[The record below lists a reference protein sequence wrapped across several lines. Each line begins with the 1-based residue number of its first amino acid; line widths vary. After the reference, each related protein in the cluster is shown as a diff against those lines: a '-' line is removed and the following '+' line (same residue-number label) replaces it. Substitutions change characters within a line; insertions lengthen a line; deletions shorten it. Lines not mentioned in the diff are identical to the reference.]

1 MNDTEQRVHLAPLIE
16 DIELERIV
24 GKIENTE
31 SNRLGIITTG
41 VHGNEPSSVFAAKKV
56 LRKIELAK
64 LKLKGTLLVLTG
76 NIKALQQN
84 VRFIDE
90 DLNRLWESKRIRS
103 FIKAPKT
110 SEEKEAKEMYEAMEP
125 YLGRYAESFFLDC
138 HTTSSQTM
146 PYISSADQADSYR
159 FAQQFP
165 VHTVVGFSNHVAW
178 SLNDFFMDEGFTGF
192 TFEAGHHHAFT
203 SLENHEAMIWLFL
216 CKSGLIDPDD
226 LEDKDEC
233 RSNLAKYAPDG
244 ASLFQIQYHHKL
256 VDRNSFVMNPG
267 YVNFQKIKKGEHLA
281 VEHEKEV
288 VSHLDGR
295 ILMPLYQKL
304 GQEGFF
310 IITPHHYN
318 N

>member
-1 MNDTEQRVHLAPLIE
+1 MNDTEQRVHFAPSIE
-16 DIELERIV
+16 DIQLERVI
-24 GKIENTE
+24 GKIENKE
-31 SNRLGIITTG
+31 SSKLAVITTG
-41 VHGNEPSSVFAAKKV
+41 VHGNEPSSLFAAKKV
-56 LRKIELAK
+56 MRKIELSK
-64 LKLKGTLLVLTG
+64 LKLKGTLLMLTG
-76 NIKALQQN
+76 NINALQQD

-90 DLNRLWESKRIRS
+90 DLNRLWEEKRIQS
-103 FIKAPKT
+103 FIKDPKT
-110 SEEKEAKEMYEAMEP
+110 SEEKEAKEMYEAIEP
-125 YLGRYAESFFLDC
+125 HIGKYSDRFFLDC

-146 PYISSADQADSYR
+146 PYISADDQVDSYQ

-165 VHTVVGFSNHVAW
+165 VHTVVGFSKHVAW
-178 SLNDFFMDEGFTGF
+178 SLNDFFRDEGFSGF

-226 LEDKDEC
+226 LEDKDQC
-233 RSNLAKYAPDG
+233 RSHLAKYAPDG
-244 ASLFQIQYHHKL
+244 ACLFQIQYHHKL
-256 VDRNSFVMNPG
+256 VNRDDFVMNPG

-281 VEHEKEV
+281 VEQEKEV

-304 GQEGFF
+304 GADGFF

>member
-1 MNDTEQRVHLAPLIE
+1 MNDTEQRVHFAPSIE
-16 DIELERIV
+16 DIQLERVI
-24 GKIENTE
+24 GKIENKE
-31 SNRLGIITTG
+31 SSKLAVITTG
-41 VHGNEPSSVFAAKKV
+41 VHGNEPSSLFAAKKV
-56 LRKIELAK
+56 MRKIELSK
-64 LKLKGTLLVLTG
+64 LKLKGTLLMLTG
-76 NIKALQQN
+76 NINALQQD

-90 DLNRLWESKRIRS
+90 DLNRLWEGKRIRS
-103 FIKAPKT
+103 FIKEPKT
-110 SEEKEAKEMYEAMEP
+110 SEEKEAKEMYEAIEP
-125 YLGRYAESFFLDC
+125 HIGKYSDRFFLDC

-146 PYISSADQADSYR
+146 PYISADDQVESYQ

-178 SLNDFFMDEGFTGF
+178 SLNDFFRDEGFSGF

-226 LEDKDEC
+226 LEDKDQC
-233 RSNLAKYAPDG
+233 RSHLAKYAPDG
-244 ASLFQIQYHHKL
+244 ACLFQIQYHHKL
-256 VDRNSFVMNPG
+256 VNRDDFVMNSG

-281 VEHEKEV
+281 VEQEKAV

-304 GQEGFF
+304 GADGFF